1 MLSLDVFRRED
12 SFLAPPEPVLLASSL
27 VEDPDDDLAV
37 LDLETPAKSGE
48 ESKKE
53 EKEARET
60 IEEIL

>member
-1 MLSLDVFRRED
+1 M
-12 SFLAPPEPVLLASSL
+12 APPEPVLLASSL